1 MIVMLCVDDKNGMLF
16 NRRRQSKDRV
26 LQQHVLALAGS
37 RRLFMSTYSRKQFTD
52 TGSAEI
58 IVDEAYL
65 EKAEAGD
72 YCFAEDGDVVSHAD
86 RIEKIILFR
95 WNRNYP
101 ADTFFTLDLSGYI
114 LEKTEDFAGNSHEK
128 ITKEIYR
135 R

>member
-37 RRLFMSTYSRKQFTD
+37 SRLWMSPYSRKQFTD
-52 TGSAEI
+52 TGLAEI
-58 IVDEAYL
+58 VVDEAYL
-65 EKAEAGD
+65 EKAETGD
-72 YCFAEDGDVVSHAD
+72 YCFVEDRDVIPYAD
-86 RIEKIILFR
+86 RIEKVVLFR

-101 ADTFFTLDLSGYI
+101 ADTFFTLDLSGYT
-114 LEKTEDFAGNSHEK
+114 LEKSEDFAGNSHEK

>member
-37 RRLFMSTYSRKQFTD
+37 SRLWMSPYSRKQFAD
-52 TGSAEI
+52 TGLAEI

-65 EKAEAGD
+65 EKAETGD
-72 YCFAEDGDVVSHAD
+72 YCFVEDRDVIPYAD
-86 RIEKIILFR
+86 RIEKVVLFR

-101 ADTFFTLDLSGYI
+101 ADTFFTLDLSRYT
-114 LEKTEDFAGNSHEK
+114 LEKSEDFAGNSHEK

>member
-26 LQQHVLALAGS
+26 LQQHVLALDGS
-37 RRLFMSTYSRKQFTD
+37 RRLFMSPYSRKQFTD

>member
-37 RRLFMSTYSRKQFTD
+37 HRLFMSPYSRKQFTD

>member
-37 RRLFMSTYSRKQFTD
+37 SRLWMSPYSRKQFAD

-65 EKAEAGD
+65 EKAETGD
-72 YCFAEDGDVVSHAD
+72 YCFVEDRDVIPCAD
-86 RIEKIILFR
+86 RIEKVVLFR

-101 ADTFFTLDLSGYI
+101 ADTFFTLDLSGYT
-114 LEKTEDFAGNSHEK
+114 LEKSEDFAGNSHEK

>member
-37 RRLFMSTYSRKQFTD
+37 SRLWMSPYSRKQFAD
-52 TGSAEI
+52 TGLAEI
-58 IVDEAYL
+58 IVDEEYL
-65 EKAEAGD
+65 EKAETGD
-72 YCFAEDGDVVSHAD
+72 YCFVEDRDVIPYAD
-86 RIEKIILFR
+86 RIEKVVLFR

-101 ADTFFTLDLSGYI
+101 ADTFFTLDLSGYT
-114 LEKTEDFAGNSHEK
+114 LEKSEDFAGNSHEK

>member
-1 MIVMLCVDDKNGMLF
+1 MIIMLCVDNKNGMLF
-16 NRRRQSKDRV
+16 NRRRQSRDSI

-37 RRLFMSTYSRKQFTD
+37 GRLWMSPYSRKQFAD
-52 TGSAEI
+52 TGPAEI
-58 IVDEAYL
+58 IADDAYL
-65 EKAEAGD
+65 EKAEKGD
-72 YCFAEDGDVVSHAD
+72 YCFVEDRDVAMYED
-86 RIEKIILFR
+86 RIEKVILFK

-101 ADTFFTLDLSGYI
+101 ADTFFSLDLSGYT

>member
-1 MIVMLCVDDKNGMLF
+1 MLF
-16 NRRRQSKDRV
+16 RSDCI

-37 RRLFMSTYSRKQFTD
+37 GRLWMSPYSRKQFAD
-52 TGSAEI
+52 TGPAEI
-58 IVDEAYL
+58 IADDAYL
-65 EKAEAGD
+65 EKAETGD
-72 YCFAEDGDVVSHAD
+72 YCFVEDRDVAMYED
-86 RIEKIILFR
+86 RIEKVILFK

-101 ADTFFTLDLSGYI
+101 ADTFFSLDLSGYT

>member
-37 RRLFMSTYSRKQFTD
+37 RRLFMSPYSRKQFTD

-72 YCFAEDGDVVSHAD
+72 YCFVEDGDVVSHAD

>member
-26 LQQHVLALAGS
+26 LCQHILELVGTG
-37 RRLFMSTYSRKQFTD
+37 RLWMSPYSKKQFAD
-52 TGSAEI
+52 TKQAEV

-65 EKAEAGD
+65 EKAGAGD
-72 YCFAEDGDVVSHAD
+72 YCFVEDRDVALYEN
-86 RIEKIILFR
+86 RIEQIILFR
-95 WNRNYP
+95 WNRIYP
-101 ADTFFTLDLSGYI
+101 ADIFFTLDISGYT
-114 LEKTEDFAGNSHEK
+114 LEKTENFAGNSHDK